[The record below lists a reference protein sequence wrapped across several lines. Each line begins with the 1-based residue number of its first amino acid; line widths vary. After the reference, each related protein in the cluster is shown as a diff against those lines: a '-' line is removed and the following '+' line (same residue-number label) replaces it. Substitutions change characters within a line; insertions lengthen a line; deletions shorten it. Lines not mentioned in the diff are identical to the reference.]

1 MNIVFL
7 IEDSQMNI
15 KHTISFIS
23 DRLKS
28 SLQVENV
35 EKLKEDNKYGIY
47 KFLRLDKED
56 LYLECYRIKNYNIY
70 LVNIINIDEV
80 EKNNIIEL
88 ISSDKLFKNNIILI
102 DSLSNHFISEEYNNF
117 LLLETHLKQYY
128 ALKLLYKYNTEAY
141 KIIDNIKTKED
152 LVILPSNIKTNLQ
165 KIELVVLIDNIID
178 KPLGGLEYETYFEK
192 YDKDDLNP
200 LKLAIKEEI
209 FDDIKND
216 LQDSKGIIKEYRNVI
231 CHNRFLNCSR
241 LEESHCRKVELLKNK
256 LIECNNSILNTIY
269 GTDELTYYNSE
280 VLPNNERFT
289 FALKKEVDQKN
300 SKLLLIS
307 ILLKLNIIYD
317 KEMIVCDLEEEGLLI
332 YESENDGIF
341 ISIKKLEKN
350 DKVDSELYIITIKFD
365 LESAEKRNL
374 NGIILK
380 QFNQGEIILLY
391 DSLSMEKSKELSA
404 EFTVL
409 ENLFREYITLF
420 QYIGKIKENNEKD
433 KMPQKLR
440 IGISGNSLNSIYDL
454 DFIDLLPIISTPNG
468 GNNIQDLRQRLGK
481 AINDNDID
489 NIEFLLN
496 NMLDYNN
503 DLKIIVKHWCELYRY
518 RTLVAHCGIL
528 LENEYKNILSLVKS
542 TRLTVEN
549 ILVDYLYKNAS
560 IFNYEDK
567 IELTPNL
574 KIYKNNINSKYCDI
588 DFIRDSE
595 DGKCVTKIE
604 NLYLFRIVQIIVKLL
619 DKNKYNFQHV
629 FSYEYL
635 NQIIIQ
641 NKDELINIIKN
652 QDFESKLALAL
663 EKLGFYEYADF
674 RVITSQE
681 QLLEEK
687 IGDLLNS
694 IHSKMAQINREKEDL

>member
-1 MNIVFL
+1 LNIVFL